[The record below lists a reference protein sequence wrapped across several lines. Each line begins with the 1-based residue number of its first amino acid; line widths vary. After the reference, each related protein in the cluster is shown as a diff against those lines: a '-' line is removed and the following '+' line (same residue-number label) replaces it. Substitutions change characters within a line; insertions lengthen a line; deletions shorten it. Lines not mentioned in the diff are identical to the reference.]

1 MDAAAQPVVR
11 AFYSAPTGSF
21 QYVVH
26 DPATKKAATIDV
38 VWNYD
43 PVHAR
48 TSTESADEVLAYV
61 EAEGL
66 DVVWLLDTHP
76 HADHLIAAPY
86 LQSKLG
92 APRGIGAMVTG
103 VQELW
108 RAIYDLGDD
117 FPIDGSQWDRLFAD
131 GDEFALGEL
140 TGRVLFTPGHTL
152 ASVSYV
158 IGDAAFVADTLM
170 MPDSGTSRADFP
182 GGDAGRLY
190 DSIQRLLT
198 LPDDTRVFVG
208 HDYATN
214 GREPRCESTVKV
226 QRESN
231 LHLEGGVSKADYVR
245 LRTARDATLAL
256 PERMLAALQVNIRG
270 GRKPEPHRN
279 GTSYL
284 RIPLDRF

>member
-1 MDAAAQPVVR
+1 MDEAARPVVR
-11 AFYSAPTGSF
+11 AFYAAATGSF

-43 PVHAR
+43 PVHGR
-48 TSTESADEVLAYV
+48 TSTESADEILAYI

-76 HADHLIAAPY
+76 HADHFIAAPY

-92 APRGIGAMVTG
+92 APRGIGARVTG

-117 FPIDGSQWDRLFAD
+117 FPVDGSQWDRLFAD
-131 GDEFALGEL
+131 GDGFVLGEV
-140 TGRVLFTPGHTL
+140 TGRILFTPGHTL
-152 ASVSYV
+152 ASISYV

-182 GGDAGRLY
+182 GGDAGVLY
-190 DSIQRLLT
+190 DSIQRLLA

-208 HDYATN
+208 HDYAPN

-226 QRESN
+226 QRDTN
-231 LHLEGGVSKADYVR
+231 IHLEGGVSKADYVR
-245 LRTARDATLAL
+245 LRAARDATLAL

-270 GRKPEPHRN
+270 GRKPQPHRN

>member
-1 MDAAAQPVVR
+1 MDEAAGPVVR
-11 AFYSAPTGSF
+11 AFYSAATGSW

-26 DPATKKAATIDV
+26 DPATKQAATIDV

-43 PVHAR
+43 PVHGR

-76 HADHLIAAPY
+76 HADHFIAAPY

-131 GDEFALGEL
+131 GDGFALGEL

-152 ASVSYV
+152 ASISYV

-190 DSIQRLLT
+190 DSIQRLLR

-208 HDYATN
+208 HDYAPN

-245 LRTARDATLAL
+245 LRTARDATLTL

-270 GRKPEPHRN
+270 GRKPPPHRN